1 MNSCSYNPYFL
12 PLIQTSYFTICLQVL
27 EKRGIGRDYPI
38 AMDPV
43 YAVGADPYYTKHY
56 GYPTYPTY
64 PRAYMGPMAPE
75 YYARPYP
82 AIGYGE
88 PTKDMYQWREVES

>member
-1 MNSCSYNPYFL
+1 MQKIERNNFL
-12 PLIQTSYFTICLQVL
+12 NFDCQVL

-43 YAVGADPYYTKHY
+43 YAVGADPYYSKHY
-56 GYPTYPTY
+56 GYP
-64 PRAYMGPMAPE
+64 RAYLGPMAPE

-82 AIGYGE
+82 AIGYGD
-88 PTKDMYQWREVES
+88 PSKDMWQWREIDS